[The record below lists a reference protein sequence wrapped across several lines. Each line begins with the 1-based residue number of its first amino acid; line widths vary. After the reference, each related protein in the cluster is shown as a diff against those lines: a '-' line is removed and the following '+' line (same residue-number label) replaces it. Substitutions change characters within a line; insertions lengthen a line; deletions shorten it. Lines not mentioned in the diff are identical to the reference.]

1 MSDKTI
7 IVEIQ
12 YDTDQAIKNVT
23 KLSDAVEMQKM
34 QQKALKEN
42 LDKGLI
48 TWDEYNKELAKSQIT
63 QKKANEERQTT
74 IKLLGSEAGSINQVK
89 AKIKE
94 LEQENGK
101 LNRTT
106 KEGNAQFQANNKQIQ
121 SLNETLK
128 AAKKDT
134 GETIGAFGKF
144 KASLTSLPGPIG
156 GVVSGFMAMTK
167 AAMAFIATPLG
178 AIFTAIAAAGALV
191 YNLFK
196 KFDPVIEK
204 LEQGFAAVS
213 AVLSTLDNAFFSFF
227 SGTKSLTESFTGLG
241 ASMKDAANRAMEL
254 KKAEQ
259 DLENQQILII
269 ESNAKAKRQIDELLL
284 QSKDRTKSEKER
296 MALIDQ
302 ALKIEEDAYN
312 RKKKIADDEYS
323 QFVEKIAIAN
333 NLTDI
338 QKKNLEEQGAAYLIQ
353 LQQTKVITDDEV
365 KAFAEASA
373 KREEILNE
381 SIIIREKAINR
392 QNVLEEKATE
402 EKNKRL
408 EKEKEA
414 NEKAAEAAAKI
425 AEQKKADAEKVSA
438 AEAKAAEKAAKIAE
452 QKAVDAEKV
461 AAAEAAAAEKAEQIR
476 QKQKEADAKAEQEKL
491 ERRAEAIAQ
500 IAEIEYNRVLSEQKT
515 LEDIANVKKEKAA
528 QELAAKLENEKLTFK
543 QLQELKSSLSEEE
556 LELELERRGILYEE
570 YLLAE
575 SEYKAKLVE
584 IDNEYNA
591 QIEANRQANLQQAYD
606 SMQKIIAA
614 TGAMGN
620 KRVTI
625 IADSFSKISTI
636 NFKELKSYKDTFVAI
651 AEAASGLTSLITA
664 GHDQE
669 LMNLEMQKNYEL
681 GLVGDNAEAQD
692 AINRKYANES
702 AKIKKQQAKDDKN
715 AAIIDATIA
724 TAIGIVQALA
734 NPGGIAGIIIAAL
747 VGVLGAVQIASISSQ
762 PTPNY
767 QTYAKGGIIGGKS
780 HAQGGTKFY
789 GEDGSMFEAEKGE
802 AMFVMKKDATAEI
815 AALSMINESH
825 GGRSFFG
832 SGGAKLEEGGMPEGQ
847 DMQKMVSEE
856 FQRTP
861 IYVKVSDIEMGLTEV
876 SNTKNAGVI

>member
-1 MSDKTI
+1 MADKTV

-63 QKKANEERQTT
+63 QKKANEERQST
-74 IKLLGSEAGSINQVK
+74 IKLLGSEKGSINEVK
-89 AKIKE
+89 ARIKQ

-144 KASLTSLPGPIG
+144 KASLSSLPGPIG

-204 LEQGFAAVS
+204 LEQGFAAVG
-213 AVLSTLDNAFFSFF
+213 AVLSTLKNAFLSFF

-259 DLENQQILII
+259 DLESQQILLI

-312 RKKKIADDEYS
+312 RKKKIADEEYS

-333 NLTDI
+333 DLTDI

-353 LQQTKVITDDEV
+353 LQQTKAIDDEEV

-402 EKNKRL
+402 ERNKRL

-414 NEKAAEAAAKI
+414 NEKAAEASAKI
-425 AEQKKADAEKVSA
+425 AEQKAADAEKISE
-438 AEAKAAEKAAKIAE
+438 AEAKAAEKA
-452 QKAVDAEKV
+452 
-461 AAAEAAAAEKAEQIR
+461 EQIK
-476 QKQKEADAKAEQEKL
+476 QKQIEADAKAEQEKL
-491 ERRAEAIAQ
+491 EKRAEAIAK
-500 IAEIEYNRVLSEQKT
+500 IAEIEYNRVVSEQKT
-515 LEDIANVKKEKAA
+515 LEDIANVKKQKADE
-528 QELAAKLENEKLTFK
+528 ELAAKLENEQLTFE

-614 TGAMGN
+614 TGQMGN

-664 GHDQE
+664 GHEQE
-669 LMNLEMQKNYEL
+669 LTDLEMKKNYEL

-692 AINRKYANES
+692 AINRKYANEA

-767 QTYAKGGIIGGKS
+767 QTYAKGGIIGGKPHS
-780 HAQGGTKFY
+780 QGGTKFY